1 MKDMMARLAT
11 HQTTPIS
18 TCSQDE
24 EDVDGLEHEEEDEEK
39 GEDEDGVCLSLF
51 FLIVN
56 LRIQNCISYQQF

>member
-1 MKDMMARLAT
+1 MR
-11 HQTTPIS
+11 PGI
-18 TCSQDE
+18 E
-24 EDVDGLEHEEEDEEK
+24 PEGEEEDEEK